1 MKTRKLIALLI
12 VCIFIAT
19 GCASTVSKSQ
29 YPIFLRSQPDQA
41 DISIV
46 DETGKTFYKGK
57 TPTTIT
63 LEAGAGF
70 FKGKNYTVT
79 FSKEG
84 YPKRTAEIKR
94 GIDTWYILGN
104 IFLGGYSLIGWLIVD
119 PATGAMWT
127 LQKDVFVDWP
137 TEEPVTEEPATEEDK
152 LEDEFTHNNSATDGA
167 FTIVQLEDVP
177 HHLRDRMVRVR

>member
-1 MKTRKLIALLI
+1 MKIRKIIALLI
-12 VCIFIAT
+12 VCILIAT
-19 GCASTVSKSQ
+19 GCASFVSKSR

-41 DISIV
+41 DITIV
-46 DETGKTFYKGK
+46 DETGKTIFKGK

-70 FKGKNYTVT
+70 FRGKNYTAT

-94 GIDTWYILGN
+94 DIDVWYILGN
-104 IFLGGYSLIGWLIVD
+104 LGLGGLSLIGWLIVD

-127 LQKDVFVDWP
+127 LQEDVFVVWP
-137 TEEPVTEEPATEEDK
+137 TEE
-152 LEDEFTHNNSATDGA
+152 DESTHNNSAIDGG
-167 FTIVQLEDVP
+167 FTTVQLEDIP
-177 HHLRDRMVRVR
+177 HHLRDRR